1 MSVYYLPDITG
12 TDPDYFEPNLPFL
25 IYKKNQKIFFENSP
39 VFAESLRL
47 VLADGSGTLL
57 VRNTDWYVNPEDI
70 DDAAMS
76 RAYLENPNFNK
87 TLVKSVTLISDRVVN
102 KKIAVNVQQFYLT
115 QPGRTFDDGRPFE
128 VTPDLIKWA
137 VSSIADLKQQ
147 VAMVSS
153 PTASNEQIPQF
164 LPFDLNKEKAGNM
177 VTGESVTVNTVSGAN
192 VIRLSRGAY
201 FADSLVLRTNGS
213 LLNAQTDYL
222 PLGLSPLTKQST
234 NRSGIYQFILI
245 NKPLS
250 GAVTIDYHAVGGE
263 VQLDDVNAVYNQLLA
278 IKNYLQEEIFLTP
291 TSIVDTPAF
300 QSFHNRLTSL
310 ETNVRSILSGTPTYG
325 DATAGQT
332 VIRPIRTIDANFH
345 WWTIANLYQVQGS
358 NDVVL
363 ADQFKARI
371 FFPGSKISVS
381 FTLDT
386 NFNQSREPVSFT
398 TDSLV
403 FDPTYTLFG
412 DVSVA
417 SPIYPMFR
425 VVWSTASQGFS
436 GASLQ
441 VGLPLPSLND
451 QMIIEDLSSQESCWL
466 LDKTNQQLPNTPPV
480 TPGGP
485 LDDNFLL
492 PDRSTTWSST
502 GPSSLSKLCIPK
514 YQNGYLLY
522 AGAIVPLSQINNSND
537 NTQLFTSL
545 LPNYFPLSEIQ
556 SVVVTLLSA
565 DETLAYDVEIPTLIT
580 VSNQKKG
587 IKSFVDSSRGCHLT
601 LLATL
606 RLNVQGN
613 PIINLNANAITN
625 NVNSPLADQI
635 RYIRVRV

>member
-47 VLADGSGTLL
+47 VLTDGSGTLL
-57 VRNTDWYVNPEDI
+57 VRNTDWYVNPDDV

-76 RAYLENPNFNK
+76 RAYLENPNFDK

-137 VSSIADLKQQ
+137 ISSIADLKQQ
-147 VAMVSS
+147 IAMVSS
-153 PTASNEQIPQF
+153 PTAPNEQIPQF
-164 LPFDLNKEKAGNM
+164 LPFDLNKEKLGNE
-177 VTGESVTVNTVSGAN
+177 VKGESVTVNTVSGSN

-201 FADSLVLRTNGS
+201 FADSLTLRANGS
-213 LLNAQTDYL
+213 ELNSQTDYL

-250 GAVTIDYHAVGGE
+250 GAVTIDYHAVGGD

-291 TSIVDTPAF
+291 SSIVDTPAF

-345 WWTIANLYQVQGS
+345 WWTIANLYKVQGS
-358 NDVVL
+358 NDIVL
-363 ADQFKARI
+363 ADRFKARV
-371 FFPGSKISVS
+371 FFPGSKVSVS

-386 NFNQSREPVSFT
+386 NFNQTREPVSFT

-425 VVWSTASQGFS
+425 IVWSTASQGFS

-441 VGLPLPSLND
+441 VGLPLPSLTD
-451 QMIIEDLSSQESCWL
+451 QMIVEDLSTQESCWL

-492 PDRSTTWSST
+492 PDRATTWSSI
-502 GPSSLSKLCIPK
+502 GPASRSKLCIPK
-514 YQNGYLLY
+514 YQKGYLLY
-522 AGAIVPLSQINNSND
+522 AGALVPLSQINNSND
-537 NTQLFTSL
+537 NTQLFPST

-556 SVVVTLLSA
+556 SVVVTFLSA
-565 DETLAYDVEIPTLIT
+565 DGTVAYDVEIPTLIMA
-580 VSNQKKG
+580 SNQKKG

-601 LLATL
+601 LSATL

-613 PIINLNANAITN
+613 PIINLNVNAITN
-625 NVNSPLADQI
+625 NVNSPLTDQI

>member
-12 TDPDYFEPNLPFL
+12 TDPDYFEPNIPFL
-25 IYKKNQKIFFENSP
+25 IYKRNQKIFFENSP

-47 VLADGSGTLL
+47 VLADGSATLL
-57 VRNTDWYVNPEDI
+57 QRNVDWHVNDDDI

-76 RAYLENPNFNK
+76 RAYLENSSFSK
-87 TLVKSVTLISDRVVN
+87 TLVKSVTLISERVVG

-128 VTPDLIKWA
+128 VTPDLLKWA
-137 VSSIADLKQQ
+137 ISSIADLKQQ
-147 VAMVSS
+147 VALVSS
-153 PTASNEQIPQF
+153 PVAPNDQIPQF
-164 LPFDLNKEKAGNM
+164 LPFDLNKERSGNI
-177 VTGESVTVNTVSGAN
+177 VTGEQVTVNTVSGAN

-201 FADSLVLRTNGS
+201 FADSLRLVANGS
-213 LLNAQTDYL
+213 VLNSQTDYL

-245 NKPLS
+245 NRPLS
-250 GAVTIDYHAVGGE
+250 GEVTIDYHAVGGE
-263 VQLDDVNAVYNQLLA
+263 VQLDDVNAVYEQLLA
-278 IKNYLQEEIFLTP
+278 IKTYLQQQNILTP
-291 TSIVDTPAF
+291 SSIVETPSF
-300 QSFHNRLTSL
+300 QSFNNRLTFL
-310 ETNVRSILSGTPTYG
+310 ENNVRSILSGTPTYG

-345 WWTIANLYQVQGS
+345 WWNIANLYKVQGS
-358 NDVVL
+358 NDIVL
-363 ADQFKARI
+363 ADQFKARV
-371 FFPGSKISVS
+371 FFPGSKVSVS

-386 NFNQSREPVSFT
+386 NFNQTREPISFT
-398 TDSLV
+398 TDALV

-441 VGLPLPSLND
+441 VGLPVPSLTD

-466 LDKTNQQLPNTPPV
+466 LDKSNQQLPNTPAV
-480 TPGGP
+480 TPGSP

-492 PDRSTTWSST
+492 PDRATTWSSV
-502 GPSSLSKLCIPK
+502 GPSSRNKLFIPK
-514 YQNGYLLY
+514 YQKGYLFY
-522 AGAIVPLSQINNSND
+522 AGAAVTLSQINNSND
-537 NTQLFTSL
+537 NTQLFTST
-545 LPNYFPLSEIQ
+545 LPSYFPLSEIQ
-556 SVVVTLLSA
+556 SVVVTMLSP
-565 DETLAYDVEIPTLIT
+565 DGTVSYDVEISTPIL

-587 IKSFVDSSRGCHLT
+587 IRSFVDSSRGCHLSMAA
-601 LLATL
+601 LLK
-606 RLNVQGN
+606 LNVQGN
-613 PIINLNANAITN
+613 PIINLNVNVITN
-625 NVNSPLADQI
+625 NVNSALTDQI